1 MKKFWE
7 QQEWLDKTK
16 ESNVDFY
23 NTIINGKEIEMDW
36 KTFSLIVDGVGH
48 ELKLSGGNSETKT
61 KIEIINEDGSKDTF
75 IRQMLPSYKI
85 YSKLWYPKNLE
96 RIKKIKKINM
106 KENIESGTE
115 WIEDPVDLNL
125 DIDKLRFESIEDLS
139 IEEMNNQKVYD
150 LEVENQHN
158 YIVDGLGLVHNG
170 GGK

>member
-1 MKKFWE
+1 
-7 QQEWLDKTK
+7 
-16 ESNVDFY
+16 
-23 NTIINGKEIEMDW
+23 
-36 KTFSLIVDGVGH
+36 
-48 ELKLSGGNSETKT
+48 
-61 KIEIINEDGSKDTF
+61 
-75 IRQMLPSYKI
+75 
-85 YSKLWYPKNLE
+85 
-96 RIKKIKKINM
+96 M

-170 GGK
+170 GGKQAYASTLKNLENCWEVLRVINTTT

>member
-1 MKKFWE
+1 
-7 QQEWLDKTK
+7 
-16 ESNVDFY
+16 
-23 NTIINGKEIEMDW
+23 
-36 KTFSLIVDGVGH
+36 
-48 ELKLSGGNSETKT
+48 
-61 KIEIINEDGSKDTF
+61 
-75 IRQMLPSYKI
+75 
-85 YSKLWYPKNLE
+85 
-96 RIKKIKKINM
+96 M

-139 IEEMNNQKVYD
+139 IEEMNNQIVYD